1 MANLSITANRLMGS
15 SMDAK
20 ERLLK
25 IIEQRTKDNP
35 ISVPDLTA
43 LVNRHGYNLSE
54 RMTRDTVSKLR
65 KEGVLILS
73 VSKTGGGYYMSQS
86 MEDYLEFRN
95 HNILPRVTDMQD
107 TMKQMDRAAQR
118 EYKSIAQERLF

>member
-1 MANLSITANRLMGS
+1 
-15 SMDAK
+15 MDAK

-65 KEGVLILS
+65 KEGVLICS
-73 VSKTGGGYYMSQS
+73 VSKQGGGYYMATNRD
-86 MEDYLEFRN
+86 EYLEFRR
-95 HNILPRVTDMQD
+95 IKYSAQVLDMLE
-107 TMKQMDRAAQR
+107 TFRAMDHAADR
-118 EYKSIAQERLF
+118 RFNGLQERLF

>member
-1 MANLSITANRLMGS
+1 
-15 SMDAK
+15 MDAK

-65 KEGVLILS
+65 KEGHLICS
-73 VSKTGGGYYMSQS
+73 VSKQGGGYYMATNRD
-86 MEDYLEFRN
+86 EYLEFRR
-95 HNILPRVTDMQD
+95 IKYSAQVLDMLE
-107 TMKQMDRAAQR
+107 TLRAMDHAA
-118 EYKSIAQERLF
+118 EYKFNGLQERLF

>member
-1 MANLSITANRLMGS
+1 MANLSITANRLMVS

-65 KEGVLILS
+65 KEGVLICS
-73 VSKTGGGYYMSQS
+73 ISKQGGGYYMAGNRD
-86 MEDYLEFRN
+86 EYLEFRR
-95 HNILPRVTDMQD
+95 IKYSAQVLDMLE
-107 TMKQMDRAAQR
+107 TLRAMDHAAER
-118 EYKSIAQERLF
+118 TFNGLQERLF

>member
-1 MANLSITANRLMGS
+1 
-15 SMDAK
+15 MDAK

-65 KEGVLILS
+65 KEGVLICS
-73 VSKTGGGYYMSQS
+73 VSKQGGGYYMATNRD
-86 MEDYLEFRN
+86 EYLEFRR
-95 HNILPRVTDMQD
+95 IKYSAQVLDMLE
-107 TMKQMDRAAQR
+107 TLRAMDHAADR
-118 EYKSIAQERLF
+118 RFNGLQERLF